1 MENEKKKN
9 NVSVSATNQ
18 TLARCGTPLQLIK
31 LYFQTNPERIRISG
45 KTYSFQ
51 LQIKLKMKNDASH
64 DDLELLWNN
73 VANVASR
80 LSADKSQTGRFRAG
94 LPLVNFLTAFSVYGT
109 VFLKQKTD
117 KTFKKEIEKLR
128 KKLSVSL
135 SSRTRH
141 TR

>member
-1 MENEKKKN
+1 
-9 NVSVSATNQ
+9 
-18 TLARCGTPLQLIK
+18 
-31 LYFQTNPERIRISG
+31 
-45 KTYSFQ
+45 
-51 LQIKLKMKNDASH
+51 MKNDASH

>member
-1 MENEKKKN
+1 MENEKK

-31 LYFQTNPERIRISG
+31 LYFQTNHERIRISG

-94 LPLVNFLTAFSVYGT
+94 P
-109 VFLKQKTD
+109 
-117 KTFKKEIEKLR
+117 
-128 KKLSVSL
+128 
-135 SSRTRH
+135 
-141 TR
+141 